1 MKTKYFSQG
10 FTLIEMAMVIFILGL
25 MMTAFLEPLAT
36 RVEEEQRNKTQIQ
49 LDEIEEV
56 LYGYVLQNKHLPC
69 PDCRD
74 ALTEDCVT
82 VNTNDP
88 TDINDGKEDILADT
102 CATETGN
109 LPWGSTLGVKGTD
122 QWDNNFTYH
131 VEKTFA
137 DRNNATTNGTPYSAG
152 PPIVQPGCENVSATL
167 DVSFSLCSDGDI
179 AVWNMA
185 DNTDPLFEIVA
196 TSIPAVV
203 VSHGKNWAS
212 APSADEAENTNGD
225 AIFVDKDYSQADLA
239 EYDDMLIWI
248 SPHILKTMSVK
259 TGMLP

>member
-10 FTLIEMAMVIFILGL
+10 FTLIEMTMVILILGL

-36 RVEEEQRNKTQIQ
+36 RVEEEQRNNTQIQ

-56 LYGYVLQNKHLPC
+56 LYGYVLRNNTLPC
-69 PDCRD
+69 PDCT
-74 ALTEDCVT
+74 ATT
-82 VNTNDP
+82 VAGCAAATAG
-88 TDINDGKEDILADT
+88 DGIADQT
-102 CATETGN
+102 VPGACDTAFGN
-109 LPWGSTLGVKGTD
+109 LPWADLGIKGTD
-122 QWDNNFTYH
+122 QWDNNFTYR
-131 VEKTFA
+131 VDLVFA
-137 DRNNATTNGTPYSAG
+137 DTTDGTPYDVG
-152 PPIVQPGCENVSATL
+152 PPVVQAGCENVSATL
-167 DVSFSLCSDGDI
+167 GISFSLCSDGDI

-203 VSHGKNWAS
+203 VSHGKNWRS
-212 APSADEAENTNGD
+212 APSADELENTNPD
-225 AIFVDKDYSQADLA
+225 PIFVDKAYSQEEGA

-259 TGMLP
+259 AGILP

>member
-25 MMTAFLEPLAT
+25 MMTSFLEPLAT

-49 LDEIEEV
+49 LDDIEEV
-56 LYGYVLQNKHLPC
+56 LFGYVLRNNHLPC
-69 PDCRD
+69 PDCSD

-88 TDINDGKEDILADT
+88 TDINDGEEDILADT

-109 LPWGSTLGVKGTD
+109 FPWATLGVKRTD

-131 VEKTFA
+131 VDKTFA
-137 DRNNATTNGTPYSAG
+137 DRTIATNDGT
-152 PPIVQPGCENVSATL
+152 GCETGSSTL
-167 DVSFSLCSDGDI
+167 GVSFSLCSDGDI
-179 AVWNMA
+179 EIFSSDDAIDSGDPA
-185 DNTDPLFEIVA
+185 DVA
-196 TSIPAVV
+196 TGIPAIVI
-203 VSHGKNWAS
+203 SHGKNWAS
-212 APSADEAENTNGD
+212 AASDDEVQNTDGD
-225 AIFVDKDYSQADLA
+225 NEFVDKDYSQAAGA

-259 TGMLP
+259 AGMLP